1 MVLDGYTDLYSVT
14 RILNE
19 EIKMTLYAKFVSPTS
34 GYAHNQKKVEDFEL
48 NSMLV
53 VDGVS
58 MGQSS
63 TTITLAAGLQGGFN
77 SVHFEFYKQVD
88 DELVKHDIYRDPEYN
103 PYIGKHVFW

>member
-1 MVLDGYTDLYSVT
+1 MVTPICISIT
-14 RILNE
+14 RIINE

-34 GYAHNQKKVEDFEL
+34 GYAHDQKKVEDFEL

-53 VDGVS
+53 VDSIS

-63 TTITLAAGLQGGFN
+63 TTITLAGLQGGFN

-88 DELVKHDIYRDPEYN
+88 DELVKHNIYRDPEYN
-103 PYIGKHVFW
+103 PYIRKPIIW